1 MIKVENEKNLVR
13 DERTAAIINTDDRA
27 YKQYVAEKTRLLSE
41 KQRINIL
48 ETKVSNIESMLQKIL
63 EKVSQ

>member
-1 MIKVENEKNLVR
+1 MIKIADDKAFVR
-13 DERTAAIINTDDRA
+13 DESTNVIVNNDNNA
-27 YKQYVAEKTRLLSE
+27 YKNYVAEKTRLLSE

-48 ETKVSNIESMLQKIL
+48 ESKVTNIELMLQKIL